1 VDSGAVRQFVNSPSL
16 APLSRRDALK
26 HIGEA

>member
-1 VDSGAVRQFVNSPSL
+1 FVNSHSL
-16 APLSRRDALK
+16 APLSRREALK